1 MSKPPSL
8 LTLCPKA
15 TARTSACNDR
25 HPFNF
30 IQILFL

>member
-1 MSKPPSL
+1 MSKQPSL
-8 LTLCPKA
+8 RILGPKA